1 MAAGEPLPPE
11 LLRSLHQGGQ
21 AAAERLFELLY
32 DELRHLAG
40 RVRHGRASETLS
52 TTALVHEAYIKLTSS
67 HHIDIH
73 GRRHFYRL
81 AARAMRQILVDA
93 ARRRTAEK
101 RGGDPL
107 PVTFDEA
114 DHPTPMPS
122 ARLVSLDQ
130 AIDRLAADDPRA
142 AQVVEC
148 RFFAGL
154 SVDET
159 ATALE
164 ISPRT
169 VKRDWRVARARLAGE
184 LTGEDG

>member
-1 MAAGEPLPPE
+1 MAAGEALPPE
-11 LLRSLHQGGQ
+11 LLRSLQEGGE
-21 AAAERLFELLY
+21 AAAERLFEALY
-32 DELRHLAG
+32 DELHRLAG

-67 HHIDIH
+67 HDIDVQ

-93 ARRRTAEK
+93 ARRRMAEK

-114 DHPTPMPS
+114 LHPTPMPS
-122 ARLVSLDQ
+122 TRLLSLDR
-130 AIDRLAADDPRA
+130 AIDRLSDVDPRA

-154 SVDET
+154 SVEET
-159 ATALE
+159 ATALDV
-164 ISPRT
+164 SART
-169 VKRDWRVARARLAGE
+169 VKRDWRVARARLAAE
-184 LTGEDG
+184 LAAEDG